1 MARNMAPRRIVFAG
15 GPGGGKTTV
24 LRALAQAGHAV
35 VADSARSIIRDRKA
49 CGLSPRPA
57 PIAFA
62 QAILRHD
69 LQQYREHASSSG
81 LVFFERGIV
90 DALAMLHE
98 AEPLAEH
105 DLQAYLSACPYDRR
119 AFFFPPWESI
129 YELDDERDQTFAD
142 AERIYALTS
151 GWYRRCG
158 YDVVEVPKASV
169 AQRCAYVLRALGRAS

>member
-1 MARNMAPRRIVFAG
+1 MAPQRIVFAG

-24 LRALAQAGHAV
+24 LHALAQRGHAV

-49 CGLSPRPA
+49 RGLSPRPA
-57 PIAFA
+57 PIEFA
-62 QAILRHD
+62 QAILRQD
-69 LQQYREHASSSG
+69 LQQYVEHASSSG

-98 AEPLAEH
+98 AKALAEH
-105 DLQAYLSACPYDRR
+105 ELQAYLSAYPYDRR

-142 AERIYALTS
+142 AERIHAAAS
-151 GWYRRCG
+151 SWYQRCG
-158 YDVVEVPKASV
+158 YDVVEVKKASI
-169 AQRCAYVLRALGRAS
+169 AERCAHVLRALGMTT